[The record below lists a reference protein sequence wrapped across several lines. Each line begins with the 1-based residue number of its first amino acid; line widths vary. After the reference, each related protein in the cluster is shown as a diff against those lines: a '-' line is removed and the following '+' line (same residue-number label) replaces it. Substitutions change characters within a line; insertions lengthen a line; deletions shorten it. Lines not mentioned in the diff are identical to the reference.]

1 MLTRRSLARWAVAT
15 LALPTLRVAAL
26 EPATGPVVLTVSGK
40 LARANAGSRAEFDMP
55 MLSRLPQRS
64 YSTATP
70 WFDAPR
76 KFSGPLLRE
85 VLAAVGAEGTL
96 LRCIALNDY
105 AVDLP
110 VEDAQRH
117 DVLLAILLDD
127 KPMAVRDKGPLFIIY
142 PFHTSPALRNAV
154 YFSRSVWQLKSILVQ

>member
-1 MLTRRSLARWAVAT
+1 MLTRRSLARWAAAA
-15 LALPTLRVAAL
+15 LALPTLRLAAL

-40 LARANAGSRAEFDMP
+40 LAQPNAGARAEFDMP

-64 YSTATP
+64 FSTATP

-76 KFSGPLLRE
+76 KFSGPLLRDA
-85 VLAAVGAEGTL
+85 LAAVGSQGSV
-96 LRCIALNDY
+96 LRCMALNDY

-110 VEDAQRH
+110 IEDTQRH

-154 YFSRSVWQLKSILVQ
+154 YFGRSVWQLKSIQVQ